1 MAEYLLEIGC
11 EELPP
16 RASNIL
22 REHFYN
28 FFTERFNSFFSFQ
41 TPDNVRLF
49 STPRRVAVYLKN
61 LKEREEPKQTL
72 ILGPPYKLAIDQD
85 GKFTKAAISFAQKNS
100 IPLEKL
106 QKIENEKGQYIGA
119 YIEREG
125 ERLEG
130 FIKNAVLE
138 VFENLQSLKS
148 MRWNETAFRFPR
160 PIRWILSL
168 LDSKVIEF
176 EIGGVR
182 ASNYTY
188 LHRFMTSPVGRGEK
202 KEITH
207 PSLYEETLKL
217 GFVIPSYEERRR
229 SIETQLTGFGK
240 IVSGEP
246 VSDPELLDEV
256 VNLTEFPVGILGDF
270 SPEYLT
276 MPDEVIVTVCKHH
289 QRYFNFKKDGKLI
302 PKFLAISNNSV
313 MDREVLKKGYE
324 KVLKA
329 RLEDALFFYK
339 EDLKKRLDDHIPK
352 LKTIQFHEKLGSVY
366 EKVERNLE
374 LAKLL
379 ASLTQYDQLEKVER
393 ACWLSKTD
401 LLTEMVK
408 EFNELQGVMGRHYAL
423 KQGEDE
429 EVSQAILEHYLPR
442 TAEDSLPKTQL
453 GTILSLADKIDTVVS
468 FISIGELPKA
478 SADPFAIR
486 RNAIGIVRIL
496 IGKSIDL
503 DLSEIVKNTDVIDFI
518 ASRIESFLHSE
529 GYPLDILKA
538 VLAVEN
544 SNPYSVYKK
553 VQSLA
558 KLKELQDYER
568 VITVFKRVVNIVP
581 EGFQAPVEPELFEK
595 EEELRLFKEINS
607 LKSNFDRAVQMKDF
621 DSAINHLLQLK
632 PHIDAFFDN
641 VMVMVEDERLK
652 RNRLS
657 LLSTISSMFRKIAD
671 FTKIIGG

>member
-28 FFTERFNSFFSFQ
+28 FFTERFSSFFSFQ
-41 TPDNVRLF
+41 TPDNVRVF

-61 LKEREEPKQTL
+61 LKEREEPKQIL
-72 ILGPPYKLAIDQD
+72 IVGPPYKLAIDQD

-125 ERLEG
+125 ERLES
-130 FIKNAVLE
+130 FIKDAVLE
-138 VFENLQSLKS
+138 VFENLPSLKS
-148 MRWNETAFRFPR
+148 MRWNDTVFRFPR

-168 LDSKVIEF
+168 LDSKVIEL

-188 LHRFMTSPVGRGEK
+188 LHRFMTNPIGRGER
-202 KEITH
+202 KEIAH

-229 SIETQLTGFGK
+229 SIETQLAGFGK
-240 IVSGEP
+240 TVSGEP
-246 VSDPELLDEV
+246 VLDPELIDEV

-289 QRYFNFKKDGKLI
+289 QRYFNFKRDGKLI
-302 PKFLAISNNSV
+302 PKFLAISNNAV
-313 MDREVLKKGYE
+313 KDREVVKIGYE

-339 EDLKKRLDDHIPK
+339 EDLKKRLDDHIQK

-374 LAKLL
+374 LSKLL
-379 ASLTQYDQLEKVER
+379 ASLIQYDQLEKVER

-408 EFNELQGVMGRHYAL
+408 EFDELQGVIGRHYAL

-429 EVSQAILEHYLPR
+429 EVSQAIFEHYLPR
-442 TAEDSLPKTQL
+442 TAEDSLPETKL

-496 IGKSIDL
+496 IGKSIHL
-503 DLSEIVKNTDVIDFI
+503 DLSEIIKNTYVIGFL
-518 ASRIESFLHSE
+518 ALRVESFLHSE
-529 GYPLDILKA
+529 GYPLDIVKA

-544 SNPYSVYKK
+544 SNPYSIYKK
-553 VQSLA
+553 VQSLV

-581 EGFQAPVEPELFEK
+581 EGFQANVDPELFEK
-595 EEELRLFKEINS
+595 EEEVRLFKEINS
-607 LKSNFDRAVQMKDF
+607 LKSVFDRAVQMKDF
-621 DSAINHLLQLK
+621 DLAINYLLQLK
-632 PHIDAFFDN
+632 PYIDAFFDN

-657 LLSTISSMFRKIAD
+657 LLSTISSMFGKIAD